1 MKISRL
7 DRVALSALLGFAVWL
22 SLWLFCMVVIDSQ
35 VAFLMKT
42 VPIGLFSI
50 GIVSFYYL
58 GYVIFLSFAGNQE
71 KEDDKKMHIKPMS
84 KFKIWWDD
92 AVLMKIIRL
101 WRKIS
106 DKITGR
112 KWKKL
117 ELAEPE
123 DDLIGEIIK
132 RYHVSHRRANEI
144 FNCEIREMVK
154 SIHAKMSVL
163 TW

>member
-1 MKISRL
+1 MFNRVFINWFDAFHALEHYLTAEPTVILFDEISWMG
-7 DRVALSALLGFAVWL
+7 DEDPTF
-22 SLWLFCMVVIDSQ
+22 
-35 VAFLMKT
+35 
-42 VPIGLFSI
+42 IG
-50 GIVSFYYL
+50 
-58 GYVIFLSFAGNQE
+58 
-71 KEDDKKMHIKPMS
+71 